1 MNTTQTPS
9 NPDLHLVLD
18 HYFDPNQT
26 LHQVATR
33 FGFTLFALAAFLAE
47 PPARKAIALIRA
59 MFRRRSP
66 HLLEAALQ
74 RDLELL
80 NAILVLPDN
89 PSPADQDRL
98 RKNAETSRRVA
109 DLLRKIHT
117 PPPLP
122 KAQRATKPSAPLA
135 LANAPTTAAIL
146 RASSTSH
153 LELVNDDELEDLEDD
168 REDDREDDLQDD
180 LDDELEDDLEDELE
194 DERNDLEDDLA
205 DQPEDALPD
214 DQHPDADPNHALLAE
229 FAHAIKLLAQ
239 QAPEG
244 YFSHSPD
251 SLSSR
256 LLNQAG

>member
-1 MNTTQTPS
+1 MNPYTTSMNTTQTPS

-122 KAQRATKPSAPLA
+122 KTQRATKPAAPLA
-135 LANAPTTAAIL
+135 LANAPTTAAL
-146 RASSTSH
+146 LNASSTSH

-168 REDDREDDLQDD
+168 REDDLQDD
-180 LDDELEDDLEDELE
+180 LDDELEDELE
-194 DERNDLEDDLA
+194 DDRNDLEDDLA
-205 DQPEDALPD
+205 DQPEDDLAD

>member
-9 NPDLHLVLD
+9 NPDLHQVLD
-18 HYFDPNQT
+18 LYFDPNTT
-26 LHQVATR
+26 LHQVAAR

-80 NAILVLPDN
+80 NTILVLPDN

-109 DLLRKIHT
+109 DLLRKVHT

-122 KAQRATKPSAPLA
+122 KAQRATKPSAPLT
-135 LANAPTTAAIL
+135 LATTPNTPTTAAL
-146 RASSTSH
+146 LNASAPAH
-153 LELVNDDELEDLEDD
+153 LELVNHDELDDL
-168 REDDREDDLQDD
+168 EDDLQDD
-180 LDDELEDDLEDELE
+180 LDDELADRLD
-194 DERNDLEDDLA
+194 DERDDNDQ
-205 DQPEDALPD
+205 DQPAN
-214 DQHPDADPNHALLAE
+214 PNHALLDE
-229 FAHAIKLLAQ
+229 FAAAIKLLAQ
-239 QAPEG
+239 QAPAG
-244 YFSHSPD
+244 Y
-251 SLSSR
+251 LSSSPEDLHAR
-256 LLNQAG
+256 FLNQAS